1 MVLAEVFPGCS
12 FVSSR
17 KTQGVVNNTSL
28 MRRADQ
34 AWGGIRCQKMMLSEF
49 LRFFFFSPLAGGTG
63 LGSIQSRGRLG
74 GRARARGARRGKAA
88 AADQEA
94 GYGSLHAP

>member
-34 AWGGIRCQKMMLSEF
+34 AWGGHKVPKNDAFRGFAVC
-49 LRFFFFSPLAGGTG
+49 FSHGVFQQPAHDEN
-63 LGSIQSRGRLG
+63 
-74 GRARARGARRGKAA
+74 RARNDKMTL
-88 AADQEA
+88 
-94 GYGSLHAP
+94 S

>member
-1 MVLAEVFPGCS
+1 MMVLAEVFPGCS

-34 AWGGIRCQKMMLSEF
+34 AWGGIRCQKIMLAEVLPFVF
-49 LRFFFFSPLAGGTG
+49 LTVFFN
-63 LGSIQSRGRLG
+63 SRPTMKIV
-74 GRARARGARRGKAA
+74 RAMTR
-88 AADQEA
+88 
-94 GYGSLHAP
+94 

>member
-1 MVLAEVFPGCS
+1 MMVLAEVFPGCS

-34 AWGGIRCQKMMLSEF
+34 AWGGHKVPKNDTCREVVPFVF
-49 LRFFFFSPLAGGTG
+49 LTVFFN
-63 LGSIQSRGRLG
+63 SRPTMKIV
-74 GRARARGARRGKAA
+74 RAMTR
-88 AADQEA
+88 
-94 GYGSLHAP
+94 

>member
-34 AWGGIRCQKMMLSEF
+34 AWGGHKVPKNDA
-49 LRFFFFSPLAGGTG
+49 LRSACRGSAVCFSHGVFQQPAHDEN
-63 LGSIQSRGRLG
+63 
-74 GRARARGARRGKAA
+74 RARNVKMTL
-88 AADQEA
+88 
-94 GYGSLHAP
+94 S